1 MTEDTVLQ
9 VFKDAMILTFKLA
22 GPMLIISML
31 VGLVIAIIQAA
42 TQVHEQTLTFVPKL
56 VIIAV
61 LLFVLGS
68 FFTST
73 LMEFMERIMN
83 MIAEVG
89 SHSGVIS

>member
-1 MTEDTVLQ
+1 MTEETILQ
-9 VFKDAMILTFKLA
+9 IFKDAMLVIFKIA
-22 GPMLIISML
+22 GPLLIISMI

-56 VIIAV
+56 VIIGV

-68 FFTST
+68 FFTTT
-73 LMEFMERIMN
+73 LMEFMQRIMD
-83 MIAEVG
+83 MITEVG

>member
-1 MTEDTVLQ
+1 MIV
-9 VFKDAMILTFKLA
+9 VFKIA
-22 GPMLIISML
+22 GPLLIISMI

-73 LMEFMERIMN
+73 LVEFMQRIMD